1 MSKHAKTT
9 NKRDNILWIQRGW
22 GQGVGTQ
29 YPGKSLVAIE
39 ILVWTLHQ
47 KLIVVLTVI
56 LSPSHW
62 YPWSGVV
69 LDCIDA

>member
-9 NKRDNILWIQRGW
+9 NKRDNVSWIQRGW
-22 GQGVGTQ
+22 GQGVRTQ

-39 ILVWTLHQ
+39 ILVWNLLQ
-47 KLIVVLTVI
+47 KLFVVLTVS
-56 LSPSHW
+56 LSLSHW
-62 YPWSGVV
+62 YPGSGVV